1 MSSVSE
7 YKYLIMLLRSV
18 LEGRE
23 LPAQPAPP
31 ALPAPPEGCELNAL
45 LTIAQRHSVAGMAYY
60 ALEKLTLPEGAL
72 SEQWR
77 QVRDKALVKDII
89 QQQELETLG
98 AALSGAGV
106 RFLPLKG
113 SIIKSLYPQ
122 SDMRTMSDIDL
133 LIDEKNAEKARDIMA
148 GLGFSCEHFGYDIHD
163 IYYKPP
169 VMNVEI
175 HRALFGEDGRE
186 FQKIFAD
193 PWSLCRADGARYSF
207 TPDAFFAYVLAHA
220 VKHLEEGGTGIRSIM
235 DLWVC
240 AHSDM
245 GIDAARSLDMLAPS
259 GKSHIAFQMLA
270 LSEVW
275 FGDRLPDENTEK
287 LERYIFGSGTY
298 GTVENSAKNR
308 IERAGGRPAYLLRL
322 IFPTFE
328 RMREHYPLLKKAPVL
343 LPWCWLVRL
352 VTKPFINRR
361 QNAEKLRTLLKK

>member
-23 LPAQPAPP
+23 PP

-45 LTIAQRHSVAGMAYY
+45 LTIAQNHSVAGMAYY
-60 ALEKLTLPEGAL
+60 ALEKLLPEGEL
-72 SEQWR
+72 SAQWR

-122 SDMRTMSDIDL
+122 SDMRTMSDIDM
-133 LIDEKNAEKARDIMA
+133 LIDEENAAKARDIMA
-148 GLGFSCEHFGYDIHD
+148 GLGYTCEHFGYDIHD

-193 PWSLCRADGARYSF
+193 PWSLCKADGARYSF

-240 AHSDM
+240 THSDM
-245 GIDAARSLDMLAPS
+245 GIDAALSLEMLVPS
-259 GKSHIAFQMLA
+259 EKSHIALNMLA

-275 FGDRLPDENTEK
+275 FGNRLPDEDTEK

-308 IERAGGRPAYLLRL
+308 IERAGGRSAYLLRL

-328 RMREHYPLLKKAPVL
+328 RMREHYPVLKKAPVL